1 MNITPHLKK
10 LGYDKLKSKQIE
22 LINCFIR
29 KEDSIG
35 VLPTGY
41 GKSVCYILPHLIK
54 KKNVI
59 VISPLISLMED
70 QRIKLN
76 EKGISTISFNST
88 NVFDAFDPK
97 SDLAKLK
104 KKELTGI
111 LYFSP
116 ESFMSRLSLITELL
130 QKKRICLFAIDE
142 CHCITS
148 WSDFR
153 DDYNNLGTIKDMI
166 NDHYKIPIM
175 ALTATATKDTIIKI
189 KDKLQLEHNN
199 IIKSSFAKDNLHLDF
214 IRKDDLQNNI
224 YNIIKIIKQHKC
236 KTIIYCKTKKETETI
251 AESITNHG
259 IPTKYYHGDLDA
271 NTRNNVQELFT
282 NGDIQVITATIAFGM
297 GIDISDIY
305 LIIHYGISKE
315 IESYYQEIGRAGRD
329 GGDSFCY
336 LFWAENDFR
345 LNKYFVSL
353 IKDKEL
359 KQTQSKKIR
368 QVEDLI
374 YTSDCRMKFILNY
387 FGEAYDKCNHC
398 DNCLKLKKTQILPSN
413 IYIYTILKTYI
424 QLDHGIGIN
433 KLINILFGSNA
444 KDITPKMK
452 KVSTYGIY
460 NKNTDK
466 KYIQSII
473 QQLVICKLLLR
484 EETSTLFGSFYNI
497 SQTGLK
503 YFHIHTN
510 IIIKS
515 IHIIIKFGRKCLPKC
530 KKETKKKRT
539 NQSNIKSKPSATG
552 KRWTPHMDNELAMLI
567 QQMNLQQIA
576 EKLQRSQRSI
586 EMRIIYCIN
595 NGQINLDSLA
605 RCNFIPSKE
614 KIITILDVHKSLS
627 DKSLLKDIKKKV
639 PKNYSYFDINI
650 ALSKY
655 GNYII

>member
-1 MNITPHLKK
+1 MDITPYLQK
-10 LGYDKLKSKQIE
+10 LGYDKLKPKQIE

-29 KEDSIG
+29 KEDAIG
-35 VLPTGY
+35 ILPTGY
-41 GKSVCYILPHLIK
+41 GKSVCYILPHLLK
-54 KKNVI
+54 QKNVV

-70 QRIKLN
+70 QRLKLN
-76 EKGISTISFNST
+76 EKGINTISFNST

-97 SDLAKLK
+97 SDLVKLK

-116 ESFMSRLSLITELL
+116 ESFIKRKPLITELL
-130 QKKRICLFAIDE
+130 TKKLICLFAIDE

-153 DDYNNLGTIKDMI
+153 EDYNNLGTIKDMI
-166 NDHYKIPIM
+166 NEFYQIPIM

-189 KDKLQLEHNN
+189 KDKLQLDHNN
-199 IIKSSFAKDNLHLDF
+199 IIKSSFVKNNLHLDF
-214 IRKDDLQNNI
+214 IRKDELQNNI
-224 YNIIKIIKQHKC
+224 HHMIKIIKKHNC

-251 AESITNHG
+251 SNSMNISG
-259 IPTKYYHGDLDA
+259 IPTKYYHGDLD
-271 NTRNNVQELFT
+271 TDKRTNVQNLFT
-282 NGDIQVITATIAFGM
+282 TGKIKVITATIAFGM

-329 GGDSFCY
+329 GKQSFCY
-336 LFWAENDFR
+336 LFWSENDFR

-368 QVEDLI
+368 QIEDLI
-374 YTSDCRMKFILNY
+374 YSSECRMKFIVNY
-387 FGEAYDKCNHC
+387 FGENYTHCHNC
-398 DNCLKLKKTQILPSN
+398 DNCNKIKQSQILPSN

-444 KDITPKMK
+444 KDITSNMK
-452 KVSTYGIY
+452 KVTTYNIY
-460 NKNTDK
+460 NRNTDK

-473 QQLVICKLLLR
+473 QQLVTCKFLSR
-484 EETSTLFGSFYNI
+484 EETSNLFGSFYNI
-497 SQTGLK
+497 SELGMKFYRKNNKIITNS
-503 YFHIHTN
+503 IN
-510 IIIKS
+510 IIN
-515 IHIIIKFGRKCLPKC
+515 KFGKKCAVKC
-530 KKETKKKRT
+530 TKKITKKNNKIT
-539 NQSNIKSKPSATG
+539 IKSKPSSTG
-552 KRWTPHMDNELAMLI
+552 KRWTTHMDNELAMLI
-567 QQMNLQQIA
+567 QQMDLQQIA
-576 EKLQRSQRSI
+576 ERLQRSQRSI
-586 EMRIIYCIN
+586 EMRIISCIN
-595 NGQINLDSLA
+595 NEKINLESLS
-605 RCNFIPSKE
+605 RCSFIPSIE
-614 KIITILDVHKSLS
+614 KIKKILDVYTSLS
-627 DKSLLKDIKKKV
+627 DKSALKNIKKEL

-650 ALSKY
+650 AISKY

>member
-1 MNITPHLKK
+1 MNIKPHLEK
-10 LGYDKLKSKQIE
+10 LGYDKLKPKQVE

-35 VLPTGY
+35 ILPTGY

-70 QRIKLN
+70 QRLKLN

-88 NVFDAFDPK
+88 NVFDAFDSK

-130 QKKRICLFAIDE
+130 QKKLICLFAIDE

-153 DDYNNLGTIKDMI
+153 EDYNNLGTIKDMI

-175 ALTATATKDTIIKI
+175 ALTATATTDTIIKI
-189 KDKLQLEHNN
+189 KEKLQLDHGN

-214 IRKDDLQNNI
+214 IRKNDIQSNI
-224 YNIIKIIKQHKC
+224 NDIIKMIRKHNC

-259 IPTKYYHGDLDA
+259 IPTKYYHGDLD
-271 NTRNNVQELFT
+271 NKTRTKVQESFT
-282 NGDIQVITATIAFGM
+282 TGVIKVITATIAFGM

-329 GGDSFCY
+329 GGESYCY

-374 YTSDCRMKFILNY
+374 YSSDCRMKFILNY
-387 FGEAYDKCNHC
+387 FGEGYDKCNNC
-398 DNCLKLKKTQILPSN
+398 DNCLKINKIQILPSN
-413 IYIYTILKTYI
+413 IHIYTILKTYI

-433 KLINILFGSNA
+433 KLINLLFGSNA
-444 KDITPKMK
+444 KDITDKMK

-460 NKNTDK
+460 NRNTDK
-466 KYIQSII
+466 KQIQSLI
-473 QQLVICKLLLR
+473 QHLVTCKLLSR

-503 YFHIHTN
+503 YFHIN
-510 IIIKS
+510 SNVIIKS
-515 IHIIIKFGRKCLPKC
+515 IRIITKFGKICLPKFTP
-530 KKETKKKRT
+530 KSKKKNT
-539 NQSNIKSKPSATG
+539 SKTEIKSKPSSTG
-552 KRWTPHMDNELAMLI
+552 KRWTSHLDNELAMLI

-595 NGQINLDSLA
+595 HGQINLDSLA
-605 RCNFIPSKE
+605 RCNFIPSKD
-614 KIITILDVHKSLS
+614 KIVQILDIYKSLP

-639 PKNYSYFDINI
+639 PKNCSYFDINI
-650 ALSKY
+650 AVSNY
-655 GNYII
+655 GKHIT